1 MTTPNKLFIIQTQ
14 DGVVTVQE
22 FGVEDN
28 LDPVFGPVEQLYPP
42 ELVQNRVI
50 CVIRHIVRD
59 DRRQRVS
66 LQGEHPS
73 LEQNPVLVGEQIFRI
88 RNLCTVLA
96 RVSTGV
102 FKDSLADTI
111 GHLLDTVL
119 ELGGDSLT
127 FESFD
132 SVRVGSGGH
141 DDECDDGGLGAHLL
155 QAMIQPWTL
164 FSFAFQPLSV

>member
-1 MTTPNKLFIIQTQ
+1 MENH
-14 DGVVTVQE
+14 
-22 FGVEDN
+22 

-42 ELVQNRVI
+42 ELVQDRVVRI
-50 CVIRHIVRD
+50 IRHVVGD

-66 LQGEHPS
+66 LQRKHPS
-73 LEQNPVLVGEQIFRI
+73 LEQNPVLVGEQIFGV

-111 GHLLDTVL
+111 GHLLDAVL

-127 FESFD
+127 FEGFD

-141 DDECDDGGLGAHLL
+141 DDECDDCGLGAHLL
-155 QAMIQPWTL
+155 QAVIQSCAFYLVPPFSL
-164 FSFAFQPLSV
+164 FQYNLRAKLSMNMSTPLFLNS